1 MKSIQTRLLL
11 ASIWLSIFAAFS
23 SLAQAIYLQEVAPGV
38 YYHQGKIDDLFT
50 TESDPVAN
58 ITVVVGDEA
67 VAVIDTGGSRRAG
80 EAIYQAI
87 RDITPLPIRYVIN
100 THVHPDHNFG
110 NQAFVADKPEFI
122 AHTRYPGDFN
132 AKAGYYLQRLT
143 APWFE
148 GTTPIGA
155 TRLIESQ
162 AEIDLGH
169 RILLLTAHERAH
181 TRHDLS
187 VFDSTTGTLIT
198 GDLLFVEHVPT
209 LDGSLT
215 GWINV
220 TKTLEAMPFQRVIPG
235 HGPVQIGK
243 NAFEKQ
249 THYLFSLAQEV
260 RAAINQPID
269 INTASLTVLT
279 SHAKDWKLFEQFH
292 SRNVIQ
298 AYKELEWE

>member
-1 MKSIQTRLLL
+1 MKSLQTRLLL
-11 ASIWLSIFAAFS
+11 PSIWLSIFMAFS
-23 SLAQAIYLQEVAPGV
+23 PLAQTISLQEVAPGV
-38 YYHQGKIDDLFT
+38 FYHQGKIDDLFT
-50 TESDPVAN
+50 TDSGPVAN
-58 ITVVVGDEA
+58 ITVVVGDES

-110 NQAFVADKPEFI
+110 NQAFVAEKPEFI
-122 AHTRYPGDFN
+122 AHTRYQGDFS
-132 AKAGYYLQRLT
+132 AKTGYYLQRLT
-143 APWFE
+143 SPWFE
-148 GTTPIGA
+148 GTKPIAA

-162 AEIDLGH
+162 EEIELGN
-169 RILLLTAHERAH
+169 RILVLTAHERAH

-187 VFDSTTGTLIT
+187 VFDPATGTLIT
-198 GDLLFVEHVPT
+198 GDLLFIDHIPT

-215 GWINV
+215 GWLNV
-220 TKTLEAMPFQRVIPG
+220 IATLEALPYQRVIPG
-235 HGPVQIGK
+235 HGSIQVGK
-243 NAFEKQ
+243 NAFAKQ

-269 INTASLTVLT
+269 INTASLTVMT